1 MEMSQNSK
9 MTQQQRILDYL
20 DEFGGITRLDGLR
33 DLGIMNLPTRIF
45 ELRRMGYNIVSETVK
60 VKNRWGEDCRIV
72 RYKYAD
78 KEA

>member
-1 MEMSQNSK
+1 MLGKKKEKKKTKMSQNSK

-45 ELRRMGYNIVSETVK
+45 
-60 VKNRWGEDCRIV
+60 
-72 RYKYAD
+72 
-78 KEA
+78 